1 MQAREEA
8 TRPDATPVGL
18 MSGEQLVLL
27 LIENGIGVSRRSHD
41 LFELED
47 LSSAEA
53 GTDANA
59 PSNHL
64 NDKGQEQQE

>member
-1 MQAREEA
+1 M
-8 TRPDATPVGL
+8 PVGL
-18 MSGEQLVLL
+18 MNGKQLVLL
-27 LIENGIGVSRRSHD
+27 FIENSIGFLRRSHD

-47 LSSAEA
+47 LSSADA